1 MKVLMSA
8 YACEPGKGSEPAVGW
23 NWALQAARRH
33 EVWVLTRGNNREAI
47 EAELAESPV
56 GNLHFVYHDLPRW
69 ASFWKRG
76 GRGLHLYYL
85 LWQLTAL
92 SLAKRLQAEIGF
104 DLGHHVTFVSHRF
117 PSFFAWLGIPYVWS
131 PVAGA
136 EAAPKAFYRTFG
148 RRAMVQQTLRA
159 ASNAAVRFDP
169 LVRATARRARTI
181 IAATP
186 ETAAALEPLHA
197 GRSIASLAIG
207 WSGPVDP
214 APAKR
219 GPLRAI
225 FVGRLVHWK
234 GLHLGLEA
242 MAGVLKLRP
251 DVTLTVVG
259 DGPERR
265 RLEEQA
271 SRLGIAEAVSFI
283 GQVAA
288 PKVAELLGQHNCLLF
303 PSFQDSGGFVVLE
316 AMASG
321 LPVICLNSGGP
332 ALLVADD
339 SGFRV
344 SAGQPGQVVEDLRD
358 AMVGLQ
364 DDQGLRAR
372 LGEAGARPF
381 EELFDW
387 EESGELIRDVYRQCL
402 EEDVPL
408 EVGNA
413 KATAQN

>member
-1 MKVLMSA
+1 M
-8 YACEPGKGSEPAVGW
+8 
-23 NWALQAARRH
+23 
-33 EVWVLTRGNNREAI
+33 
-47 EAELAESPV
+47 
-56 GNLHFVYHDLPRW
+56 
-69 ASFWKRG
+69 
-76 GRGLHLYYL
+76 
-85 LWQLTAL
+85 
-92 SLAKRLQAEIGF
+92 
-104 DLGHHVTFVSHRF
+104 
-117 PSFFAWLGIPYVWS
+117 
-131 PVAGA
+131 
-136 EAAPKAFYRTFG
+136 
-148 RRAMVQQTLRA
+148 
-159 ASNAAVRFDP
+159 
-169 LVRATARRARTI
+169 RATARRARTI
-181 IAATP
+181 IAAPP

-242 MAGVLKLRP
+242 TAGVLKLRP

-372 LGEAGARPF
+372 LGEAGARRV